1 MDHTKSLKREH
12 MLYNIV
18 VPEFRYI
25 RAARVVSRGRDFNT
39 LPNRTFVPFVSV
51 AQNVCCLSLLR
62 EMVRLSQLDRGRA
75 IALILQGRSQR
86 DVAQQFWV
94 HETTISRLVQRLR
107 ATGRLIDRPWSG
119 RPRVTTQRQDRRIRL
134 VHFRN
139 RLRTA
144 TETARGYRNTW
155 PSCVSKDSQKSLA
168 RVRFTST
175 PSLRGLEPY
184 AQATSTPHAMAACP
198 CTKSVSTG

>member
-12 MLYNIV
+12 RLHNIV

-25 RAARVVSRGRDFNT
+25 RAARVVSRGRVFNT

-62 EMVRLSQLDRGRA
+62 EMVRLSQLDRGRT

-86 DVAQQFWV
+86 DVAQQFGV
-94 HETTISRLVQRLR
+94 HESTISRLVQRLR
-107 ATGRLIDRPWSG
+107 ATGRLTDRARSG

-134 VHFRN
+134 VHLRY
-139 RLRTA
+139 RLRMA
-144 TETARGYRNTW
+144 TETAREVIGTHGRRVCPRTVRN
-155 PSCVSKDSQKSLA
+155 
-168 RVRFTST
+168 R
-175 PSLRGLEPY
+175 LRDFDLRRRRP
-184 AQATSTPHAMAACP
+184 
-198 CTKSVSTG
+198 

>member
-1 MDHTKSLKREH
+1 MDHTKSLKRTH
-12 MLYNIV
+12 RLHNIV

-25 RAARVVSRGRDFNT
+25 RAARVVSRGRDFST

-51 AQNVCCLSLLR
+51 ACLSLLR

-86 DVAQQFWV
+86 DVAQQFGV
-94 HETTISRLVQRLR
+94 HESTISRLVQRLR
-107 ATGRLIDRPWSG
+107 ATGRLTDRPRSG

-134 VHFRN
+134 VHLRN

-144 TETARGYRNTW
+144 TETAREVIGTHGRRV
-155 PSCVSKDSQKSLA
+155 CQGHQKSLA
-168 RVRFTST
+168 RAGFTST
-175 PSLRGLEPY
+175 PSLRGPKPY
-184 AQATSTPHAMAACP
+184 AQAMSTPHAMAASP
-198 CTKSVSTG
+198 CTKWVSTG

>member
-12 MLYNIV
+12 RLHNIV

-39 LPNRTFVPFVSV
+39 LPSRTFVPFVSV

-75 IALILQGRSQR
+75 IALILQDQSQR

-94 HETTISRLVQRLR
+94 HESTISRLVQRLT
-107 ATGRLIDRPWSG
+107 ATGRLTNRPMSG
-119 RPRVTTQRQDRRIRL
+119 RPRVTTQR
-134 VHFRN
+134 
-139 RLRTA
+139 
-144 TETARGYRNTW
+144 
-155 PSCVSKDSQKSLA
+155 
-168 RVRFTST
+168 
-175 PSLRGLEPY
+175 
-184 AQATSTPHAMAACP
+184 
-198 CTKSVSTG
+198 